1 MRWNFLAQTP
11 LGTDAVAIAN
21 DEHPDHQLGI
31 NRGATDVAVIL
42 SQVLAQIIQVKAT
55 GDTTEQVFL
64 GNDRLKVEGVEQ
76 MILSAR

>member
-1 MRWNFLAQTP
+1 
-11 LGTDAVAIAN
+11 
-21 DEHPDHQLGI
+21 
-31 NRGATDVAVIL
+31 VAVIL

-64 GNDRLKVEGVEQ
+64 GNDRLKLEGVEQ